1 MTRMISLTNNE
12 QTSNKMHVGPKFV
25 EANDESQKILDL
37 LDNSQHTDATLF
49 GFFRL
54 PALAQQAMKSPKAQQ
69 SLGIMPIESWFTE
82 LDAAQR
88 SQVIDYF
95 NTLLEKHDIVL
106 NWFSRGTQRGY
117 MFERLSYPVASC

>member
-1 MTRMISLTNNE
+1 MISLTNNG
-12 QTSNKMHVGPKFV
+12 QTSYKMNVGPKFD
-25 EANDESQKILDL
+25 EADDESKKILDL

-49 GFFRL
+49 GVFRL
-54 PALAQQAMKSPKAQQ
+54 PALVQKAIKSPKAQR

-95 NTLLEKHDIVL
+95 NTLLEKHGIVL
-106 NWFSRGTQRGY
+106 NWFSRGSQRGY
-117 MFERLSYPVASC
+117 MFERLSHPVAPR